1 MSEALGLKIQKE
13 NFGIYQERLDSLRR
27 GEAGE
32 KIRCG
37 LGMAQIKD
45 WGMNNEHEKYTI
57 AESLP
62 KPARSCPF
70 PLKSCGKRK
79 RVAL

>member
-1 MSEALGLKIQKE
+1 MAEALGCNVRKE

-37 LGMAQIKD
+37 LGMAQIKE
-45 WGMNNEHEKYTI
+45 WGN
-57 AESLP
+57 
-62 KPARSCPF
+62 
-70 PLKSCGKRK
+70 
-79 RVAL
+79 